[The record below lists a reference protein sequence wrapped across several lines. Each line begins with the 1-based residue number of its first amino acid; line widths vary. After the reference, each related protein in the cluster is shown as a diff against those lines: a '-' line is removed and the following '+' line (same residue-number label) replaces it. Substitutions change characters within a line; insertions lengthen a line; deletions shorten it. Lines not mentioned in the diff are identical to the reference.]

1 MKAIVQNDYGSPDA
15 LKVKEVR
22 KPRIKE
28 NEVLVK
34 VIASSVN
41 AGDLFSL
48 NGTPFMVRFS
58 VGFPK
63 PKDFIPGWD
72 VAGKI
77 VEVGRNITEIKV
89 GDEIFGSTES
99 AFAEYVVMDMEKLA
113 RKPSNLSFEEA
124 AAVPTA
130 AITALQRLRDGGNI
144 KKGQKVLITGASG
157 GVGSFAVQIAKT
169 FGAEVTGLCSTGKV
183 EMVRSIGA
191 DHVIDY
197 QKDDFTRSDLRFDL
211 ILDNTG
217 NRSFSDMKRVLT
229 SDGMII
235 PNSGH
240 GGMSYVIKA
249 FALAPFTKK
258 IGVMKIANL
267 NNKDFNILRVMMES
281 GDIKPV
287 VDKIF
292 PLQET
297 PDAIKYLE
305 DGLARGKIVI
315 SMGSEES

>member
-1 MKAIVQNDYGSPDA
+1 MKAIVQNDYKSPDA
-15 LKVKEVR
+15 LKVKEVE
-22 KPRIKE
+22 KPKIKE
-28 NEVLVK
+28 DEVLVK

-48 NGTPFMVRFS
+48 NGTPFLVKFS

-77 VEVGRNITEIKV
+77 VKVGKNITELKV

-99 AFAEYVVMDMEKLA
+99 AFAEYVVMDIEKLA
-113 RKPSNLSFEEA
+113 MKPSNLSFVEA
-124 AAVPTA
+124 AAAPTA

-144 KKGQKVLITGASG
+144 RKGHKVLITGASG
-157 GVGSFAVQIAKT
+157 GVGSFAVQIAKSM
-169 FGAEVTGLCSTGKV
+169 GAEVTGLCSTGKV
-183 EMVRSIGA
+183 EMVKSIGA

-197 QKDDFTRSDLRFDL
+197 KTDDFTRSDQRFDL

-217 NRSFSDMKRVLT
+217 NRSFSDMKKVL
-229 SDGMII
+229 SADGQII

-249 FALAPFTKK
+249 FALAPFTNK
-258 IGVMKIANL
+258 IGGMKIANL
-267 NNKDFNILRVMMES
+267 NNRDFNILRKMMES
-281 GDIKPV
+281 GDLKPF
-287 VDKIF
+287 VDKVF
-292 PLQET
+292 PLEKT
-297 PDAIKYLE
+297 PEAIKYLE

-315 SMGSEES
+315 SMDSEES

>member
-1 MKAIVQNDYGSPDA
+1 MKAIVQNGYGSSDA
-15 LKVKEVR
+15 LKVKEVE
-22 KPRIKE
+22 KPKIKE

-41 AGDLFSL
+41 AGDPFSL
-48 NGTPFMVRFS
+48 NGTPFIVRFS

-77 VEVGRNITEIKV
+77 VEVGKDITEFKV
-89 GDEIFGSTES
+89 GDEIFGCTES
-99 AFAEYVVMDMEKLA
+99 AFAEYVVMDMAKLA

-124 AAVPTA
+124 AAAPTA
-130 AITALQRLRDGGNI
+130 AITALQRLRDGGHI
-144 KKGQKVLITGASG
+144 RKGQKVLITGASG
-157 GVGSFAVQIAKT
+157 GVGSFAVQIAK
-169 FGAEVTGLCSTGKV
+169 FMGAEVTGLCSTGKV
-183 EMVRSIGA
+183 EMVKLIGA

-197 QKDDFTRSDLRFDL
+197 QKNDFTKSDLRFDL

-217 NRSFSDMKRVLT
+217 YRSFSDMKRVLT

-235 PNSGH
+235 PNSGY
-240 GGMSYVIKA
+240 GGMRYVIKA

-258 IGVMKIANL
+258 IGVMKIADL
-267 NNKDFNILRVMMES
+267 NSKDFNILRNMMES

-292 PLQET
+292 TFQKT

-305 DGLARGKIVI
+305 NGLARGKIVI
-315 SMGSEES
+315 SIGSEGS

>member
-1 MKAIVQNDYGSPDA
+1 VKAVVQNSYGSADD
-15 LKVKEVR
+15 LSVIEID
-22 KPRIKE
+22 KPKIKE

-34 VIASSVN
+34 VFASSLN
-41 AGDLFSL
+41 AGDLFSIK
-48 NGTPFMVRFS
+48 GTPYMIRFS

-63 PKDFIPGWD
+63 PKNFIPGWD

-77 VEVGRNITEIKV
+77 VELGREITDLKI

-99 AFAEYVVMDMEKLA
+99 AFAEYVVMDKEKLA
-113 RKPSNLSFEEA
+113 PKPSNLSFEEA
-124 AAVPTA
+124 SAAPTA

-157 GVGSFAVQIAKT
+157 GVGSFAVQIAKS
-169 FGAEVTGLCSTGKV
+169 FGAEVTGLCSTEKI

-197 QKDDFTRSDLRFDL
+197 KKDDFTKSVLKFDL

-217 NRSFSDMKRVLT
+217 KKSFSDMKNVLT
-229 SDGMII
+229 SEGMVI

-240 GGMSYVIKA
+240 GGMSYVIRA

-258 IGVMKIANL
+258 IGGMKIANL
-267 NNKDFNILRVMMES
+267 NSKDFNILKEMMES
-281 GDIKPV
+281 GVIKPF
-287 VDKIF
+287 VDKVF
-292 PLQET
+292 PIQQT
-297 PDAIKYLE
+297 PDAIRYLE
-305 DGLARGKIVI
+305 SGHAKGKIVI
-315 SMGSEES
+315 SIDSNRS

>member
-1 MKAIVQNDYGSPDA
+1 MKAIVQNDYGSPDV
-15 LKVKEVR
+15 LKVKEVE
-22 KPRIKE
+22 KPKIKE

-63 PKDFIPGWD
+63 PKDFILGWD

-77 VEVGRNITEIKV
+77 VEVGKDITGIKV

-124 AAVPTA
+124 AAAPTA

-169 FGAEVTGLCSTGKV
+169 VGAEVTGLCSTGKV

-197 QKDDFTRSDLRFDL
+197 QKDDFTKSDLRFDL

-258 IGVMKIANL
+258 IGGMKIADL
-267 NNKDFNILRVMMES
+267 NNKDFNILREMMES
-281 GDIKPV
+281 GDIRPV

-292 PLQET
+292 PLQKT

-315 SMGSEES
+315 SMGSEGS

>member
-1 MKAIVQNDYGSPDA
+1 MKAIVQNDYASPDA
-15 LKVKEVR
+15 LKVKEVE
-22 KPRIKE
+22 KPKIKK

-34 VIASSVN
+34 VIASSIN

-48 NGTPFMVRFS
+48 NGTPFIVRFS

-63 PKDFIPGWD
+63 PKDFILGWD

-77 VEVGRNITEIKV
+77 VEVGKDITEIKV

-113 RKPSNLSFEEA
+113 RKPSNMSFEEA
-124 AAVPTA
+124 AAAPTA

-157 GVGSFAVQIAKT
+157 GVGSFAVQIAKSL
-169 FGAEVTGLCSTGKV
+169 GAEVTGLCSTGKV
-183 EMVRSIGA
+183 DMVRSIGA

-197 QKDDFTRSDLRFDL
+197 QKEDFTKSDMRFDL

-258 IGVMKIANL
+258 IGVMKIADL
-267 NNKDFNILRVMMES
+267 NTKDFNILRSMMES
-281 GDIKPV
+281 GDIRPV
-287 VDKIF
+287 VDKVF
-292 PLQET
+292 PFEKI

-315 SMGSEES
+315 SMDSEGS